1 MIKKKAWIIILFV
14 NLQHRNGCYGNER
27 YDKNLLDMRFFDR
40 DTEFEKL
47 REIEELSHE
56 VAQFTII
63 TGRRRIG
70 KTEMVKKFYENKTIL
85 YFFVARKA
93 ETDLCDIYIDEIR
106 TKLNIPII
114 DSKGMSFAAIFKFI
128 MELSLSQHITIFI
141 DEFQEFDRVNPSI
154 YSDMQNI
161 WDNYKNK
168 ARINLIVAGSVNT
181 LMNKIFKNNKEPL
194 FGRQTCTMHIRP
206 FRPSVLK
213 EIMSEYCPNFK
224 NSDLLA
230 IYTLTGGVA
239 KYVEL
244 FIDRKKF
251 TEKKMLDMFFEQD
264 SFFLSEGKNMLVDE
278 FGKNYGIYFSIMTLI
293 AQGKNTRSELENA
306 LNIKELSG
314 YLKNLSE
321 EYGLISKMQPIYEK
335 SNNKNVHY
343 TIDDQFLKF
352 WFRFVYKY
360 THIIEVSGNDKLR
373 MIVERD
379 FATVSGKSLENYFNE
394 MLKESGRYTR
404 LGYWHDRNGQNEI
417 DIIAEDEVDN
427 KIEFIE
433 VKRQSKN
440 FDEGVLRGKSETF
453 MKAVGSFKGYEITYR
468 GFSMDDM

>member
-1 MIKKKAWIIILFV
+1 
-14 NLQHRNGCYGNER
+14 
-27 YDKNLLDMRFFDR
+27 MRFFDR
-40 DTEFEKL
+40 ETEFEKL
-47 REIEELSHE
+47 REIEDLSHE

-70 KTEMVKKFYENKTIL
+70 KTEMVKKFYENRTML

-93 ETDLCDIYIDEIR
+93 EADLCDIFIEEIR
-106 TKLNIPII
+106 TKLHIPIM
-114 DSKGMSFAAIFKFI
+114 DSKGMSFATIFKFI
-128 MELSLSQHITIFI
+128 MELSQNQHITLFI
-141 DEFQEFDRVNPSI
+141 DEFQDFYRVNPSI

-168 ARINLIVAGSVNT
+168 AHINLIVAGSVNT
-181 LMNKIFKNNKEPL
+181 LMNKIFKNKKEPL
-194 FGRQTCTMHIRP
+194 FGRQTSTMHIRP
-206 FRPSVLK
+206 FKPSVLK
-213 EIMSEYCPNFK
+213 EIMAEYYPNYK
-224 NSDLLA
+224 KSDLLA

-244 FIDRKKF
+244 LIDRKKF
-251 TEKKMLDMFFEQD
+251 TEKKMLDMFFERD
-264 SFFLSEGKNMLVDE
+264 SYFLPEGKNMLVDE
-278 FGKNYGIYFSIMTLI
+278 FGKDYGIYFSILTLI
-293 AQGKNTRSELENA
+293 AQGRNTRSELEQT

-335 SNNKNVHY
+335 STNKNVHY

-360 THIIEVSGNDKLR
+360 THIIEAGGNEKLR
-373 MIVERD
+373 TIAERD
-379 FATVSGKSLENYFNE
+379 FTTVSGKSLEHYFNE
-394 MLKESGRYTR
+394 VLKETGTYTR
-404 LGYWHDRNGQNEI
+404 LGYWHDRKGENEI

-433 VKRQSKN
+433 VKRQAKN
-440 FDEGVLRGKSETF
+440 FDEEILRGKVESF
-453 MKAVGSFKGYEITYR
+453 MNTVGSFNDYEIIYR
-468 GFSMDDM
+468 GLSIEDM

>member
-1 MIKKKAWIIILFV
+1 
-14 NLQHRNGCYGNER
+14 
-27 YDKNLLDMRFFDR
+27 MRFFDR
-40 DTEFEKL
+40 ETEFEKL
-47 REIEELSHE
+47 REIEDLSHE

-70 KTEMVKKFYENKTIL
+70 KTEMVKKFYENRTML

-93 ETDLCDIYIDEIR
+93 EADLCDIFIEEIR
-106 TKLNIPII
+106 TKLHIPIM
-114 DSKGMSFAAIFKFI
+114 DSKGMSFATIFKFI
-128 MELSLSQHITIFI
+128 MELSQNQYITLFI
-141 DEFQEFDRVNPSI
+141 DEFQDFYRVNPSI

-168 ARINLIVAGSVNT
+168 AHINLIVAGSVNT
-181 LMNKIFKNNKEPL
+181 LMNKIFKNKKEPL
-194 FGRQTCTMHIRP
+194 FGRQTSTMHIRP
-206 FRPSVLK
+206 FKPSVLK
-213 EIMSEYCPNFK
+213 EIMAEYYPNYK
-224 NSDLLA
+224 KSDLLA

-244 FIDRKKF
+244 LIDRKKF
-251 TEKKMLDMFFEQD
+251 TEKKMLDMFFERD
-264 SFFLSEGKNMLVDE
+264 SYFLPEGKNMLVDE
-278 FGKNYGIYFSIMTLI
+278 FGKDYGIYFSILTLI
-293 AQGKNTRSELENA
+293 AQGRNTRSELEQT

-335 SNNKNVHY
+335 STNKNVHY

-360 THIIEVSGNDKLR
+360 THIIEAGGNEKLR
-373 MIVERD
+373 TIAERD
-379 FATVSGKSLENYFNE
+379 FTTVSGKSLEHYFNE
-394 MLKESGRYTR
+394 VLKETGNYTR
-404 LGYWHDRNGQNEI
+404 LGYWHDRKGENEI

-433 VKRQSKN
+433 VKRQAKN
-440 FDEGVLRGKSETF
+440 FDEEILRGKVESF
-453 MKAVGSFKGYEITYR
+453 MNTVGSFNGYEIIYR
-468 GFSMDDM
+468 GLSIEDM

>member
-1 MIKKKAWIIILFV
+1 
-14 NLQHRNGCYGNER
+14 
-27 YDKNLLDMRFFDR
+27 MRFFDR
-40 DTEFEKL
+40 ETEFEKL
-47 REIEELSHE
+47 REIEDLSHE

-70 KTEMVKKFYENKTIL
+70 KTEMVKKFYENRTML

-93 ETDLCDIYIDEIR
+93 EADLCDIFIEEIR
-106 TKLNIPII
+106 TKLHIPIM
-114 DSKGMSFAAIFKFI
+114 DSKGMSFATIFKFI
-128 MELSLSQHITIFI
+128 MELSQNQHITLFI
-141 DEFQEFDRVNPSI
+141 DEFQDFYRVNPSI

-168 ARINLIVAGSVNT
+168 AHINLIVAGSVNT
-181 LMNKIFKNNKEPL
+181 LMNKIFKNKKEPL
-194 FGRQTCTMHIRP
+194 FGRQTSTMHIRP
-206 FRPSVLK
+206 FKPSVLK
-213 EIMSEYCPNFK
+213 EIMAEYYPNYK
-224 NSDLLA
+224 KSDLLA

-244 FIDRKKF
+244 LIDRKKF
-251 TEKKMLDMFFEQD
+251 TEKKMLDMFFERD
-264 SFFLSEGKNMLVDE
+264 SYFLPEGKNMLVDE
-278 FGKNYGIYFSIMTLI
+278 FGKDYGIYFSILTLI
-293 AQGKNTRSELENA
+293 AQGRNTRSELEQT

-335 SNNKNVHY
+335 STNKNVHY

-360 THIIEVSGNDKLR
+360 THIIEAGGNEKLKT
-373 MIVERD
+373 IAERD
-379 FATVSGKSLENYFNE
+379 FTTVSGKSLEHYFNE
-394 MLKESGRYTR
+394 VLKETGNYTR
-404 LGYWHDRNGQNEI
+404 LGYWHDRKGENEI

-433 VKRQSKN
+433 VKRQAKN
-440 FDEGVLRGKSETF
+440 FDEEILRGKVESF
-453 MKAVGSFKGYEITYR
+453 MNTVGSFNDYEIIYR
-468 GFSMDDM
+468 GLSIEDM

>member
-1 MIKKKAWIIILFV
+1 
-14 NLQHRNGCYGNER
+14 
-27 YDKNLLDMRFFDR
+27 MRFFDR
-40 DTEFEKL
+40 ETEFEKL
-47 REIEELSHE
+47 REIEDLSHE

-70 KTEMVKKFYENKTIL
+70 KTEMVKKFYENRTML

-93 ETDLCDIYIDEIR
+93 EADLCDIFIEEIR
-106 TKLNIPII
+106 TKLHIPIM
-114 DSKGMSFAAIFKFI
+114 DSKGMSFATIFKFI
-128 MELSLSQHITIFI
+128 MELSQNQHITLFI
-141 DEFQEFDRVNPSI
+141 DEFQDFYRVNPSI

-168 ARINLIVAGSVNT
+168 AHINLIVAGSVNT
-181 LMNKIFKNNKEPL
+181 LMNKIFKNKKEPL
-194 FGRQTCTMHIRP
+194 FGRQTSTMHIRP
-206 FRPSVLK
+206 FKPSVLK
-213 EIMSEYCPNFK
+213 EIMAEYYPNYK
-224 NSDLLA
+224 KSDLLA

-244 FIDRKKF
+244 LIDRKKF
-251 TEKKMLDMFFEQD
+251 TGKKMLDMFFERD
-264 SFFLSEGKNMLVDE
+264 SYFLPEGKNMLVDE
-278 FGKNYGIYFSIMTLI
+278 FGKDYGIYFSILTLI
-293 AQGKNTRSELENA
+293 AQGRNTRSELEQT

-335 SNNKNVHY
+335 STNKNVHY

-360 THIIEVSGNDKLR
+360 THIIEAGGNEKLR
-373 MIVERD
+373 TIAERD
-379 FATVSGKSLENYFNE
+379 FTTVSGKSLEHYFNE
-394 MLKESGRYTR
+394 VLKETGNYTR
-404 LGYWHDRNGQNEI
+404 LGYWHDRKGENEI

-433 VKRQSKN
+433 VKRQAKN
-440 FDEGVLRGKSETF
+440 FDEEILRGKVESF
-453 MKAVGSFKGYEITYR
+453 MNTVGSFNGYEIIYR
-468 GFSMDDM
+468 GLSIEDM

>member
-1 MIKKKAWIIILFV
+1 
-14 NLQHRNGCYGNER
+14 
-27 YDKNLLDMRFFDR
+27 MRFFDR
-40 DTEFEKL
+40 ETEFEKL
-47 REIEELSHE
+47 REIEGLSHE

-70 KTEMVKKFYENKTIL
+70 KTEMVKKFYENRTML

-93 ETDLCDIYIDEIR
+93 EADLCDIFIEEIR
-106 TKLNIPII
+106 TKLHIPIM
-114 DSKGMSFAAIFKFI
+114 DSKGMSFATIFKFI
-128 MELSLSQHITIFI
+128 MELSQNQHITLFI
-141 DEFQEFDRVNPSI
+141 DEFQDFYRVNPSI

-168 ARINLIVAGSVNT
+168 AHINLIVAGSVNT
-181 LMNKIFKNNKEPL
+181 LMNKIFKNKKEPL
-194 FGRQTCTMHIRP
+194 FGRQTSTMHIRP
-206 FRPSVLK
+206 FKPSVLK
-213 EIMSEYCPNFK
+213 EIMAEYYPNYK
-224 NSDLLA
+224 KSDLLA

-244 FIDRKKF
+244 LIDRKKF
-251 TEKKMLDMFFEQD
+251 TEKKMLDMFFERD
-264 SFFLSEGKNMLVDE
+264 SYFLPEGKNMLVDE
-278 FGKNYGIYFSIMTLI
+278 FGKDYGIYFSILTLI
-293 AQGKNTRSELENA
+293 AQGRNTRSELEQT

-335 SNNKNVHY
+335 STNKNVHY

-360 THIIEVSGNDKLR
+360 THIIEAGGNEKLKT
-373 MIVERD
+373 IAERD
-379 FATVSGKSLENYFNE
+379 FTTVSGKSLEHYFNE
-394 MLKESGRYTR
+394 VLKETGNYTR
-404 LGYWHDRNGQNEI
+404 LGYWHDRKGENEI

-433 VKRQSKN
+433 VKRQAKN
-440 FDEGVLRGKSETF
+440 FDEEILRGKVESF
-453 MKAVGSFKGYEITYR
+453 MNTVGSFNDYEIIYR
-468 GFSMDDM
+468 GLSIEDM

>member
-1 MIKKKAWIIILFV
+1 
-14 NLQHRNGCYGNER
+14 
-27 YDKNLLDMRFFDR
+27 MRFFDR
-40 DTEFEKL
+40 ETEFEKL
-47 REIEELSHE
+47 REIEDLSHE

-70 KTEMVKKFYENKTIL
+70 KTEMVKKFYENRTML

-93 ETDLCDIYIDEIR
+93 EADLCDIFIEEIR
-106 TKLNIPII
+106 TKLHIPIM
-114 DSKGMSFAAIFKFI
+114 DSKGMSFATIFKFI
-128 MELSLSQHITIFI
+128 MELSQNQHITLFI
-141 DEFQEFDRVNPSI
+141 DEFQDFYRVNPSI

-168 ARINLIVAGSVNT
+168 AHINLIVAGSVNT
-181 LMNKIFKNNKEPL
+181 LMNKIFKNKKEPL
-194 FGRQTCTMHIRP
+194 FGRQTSTMHIRP
-206 FRPSVLK
+206 FKPSVLK
-213 EIMSEYCPNFK
+213 EIMAEYYPNYK
-224 NSDLLA
+224 KSDLLA

-244 FIDRKKF
+244 LIDRKKF
-251 TEKKMLDMFFEQD
+251 TEKKMLDMFFERD
-264 SFFLSEGKNMLVDE
+264 SYFLPEGKNMLVDE
-278 FGKNYGIYFSIMTLI
+278 FGKDYGIYFSILTLI
-293 AQGKNTRSELENA
+293 AQGRNTRSELEQT

-335 SNNKNVHY
+335 STNKNVHY

-360 THIIEVSGNDKLR
+360 THIIEAGGNEKLR
-373 MIVERD
+373 TIAKRD
-379 FATVSGKSLENYFNE
+379 FTTVSGKSLEHYFNE
-394 MLKESGRYTR
+394 VLKETGNYTR
-404 LGYWHDRNGQNEI
+404 LGYWHDRKGENEI

-433 VKRQSKN
+433 VKRQAKN
-440 FDEGVLRGKSETF
+440 FDEEILRGKVESF
-453 MKAVGSFKGYEITYR
+453 MNTVGSFNGYEIIYR
-468 GFSMDDM
+468 GLSIEDM